1 MKSPFT
7 GKEMKLTKDKR
18 TVSFRKQEIEYT
30 NLNYYCEV
38 SKESFVTTELDELN
52 LKIIHNKY
60 REMNNIPFPEEISKL
75 RKKYGLSAAKMGE
88 LFGFGPNQYALYE
101 SGEIPSLSN
110 AKSIS
115 LALNPSIFKTM
126 IIDNHGVLKEKDYR
140 EVMSKINADILD
152 GYDSTI
158 QNYLLGDC
166 DPDAFTGYK
175 TPDYEKLANM
185 VVYFAGHLKP
195 QKTVLNKLLF
205 YSDFGHYKNYASSIT
220 GCRYAAI
227 ARGPVPD
234 KFRSLFE
241 KMENDYFIDIKYVE
255 YPDGKVGEKFIPNS
269 NYAFNID
276 LFDKTEMN
284 MMEKV
289 KDCFKGKTTKE
300 VVDVSHQESAWL
312 DNQENKALIN
322 YDYSFDLNLF

>member
-1 MKSPFT
+1 MKSPYT
-7 GKEMKLTKDKR
+7 GKDMKLKKENR

-30 NLNYYCEV
+30 NLNYYCED

-52 LKIIHNKY
+52 LKIIQNKY
-60 REMNNIPFPEEISKL
+60 REINNVPFPEEIIKL

-110 AKSIS
+110 SKSIS
-115 LALNPSIFKTM
+115 LALNPTIFKTM
-126 IIDNHGVLKEKDYR
+126 IIDSQELLKDKDYKAIL
-140 EVMSKINADILD
+140 SKINNEILD
-152 GYDSTI
+152 GFDSSV
-158 QNYLLGDC
+158 QNYLLGDH
-166 DPDAFTGYK
+166 DPDSFTGYK
-175 TPDYEKLANM
+175 TPDYDKLANM
-185 VVYFAGHLKP
+185 VVYFAQHLKP

-205 YSDFGHYKNYASSIT
+205 YSDFGYYKNHASSIT

-241 KMENDYFIDIKYVE
+241 KMENDSYIDIKYVE
-255 YPDGKVGEKFIPNS
+255 YPNGMVGEKFSPNENCTFKS
-269 NYAFNID
+269 YLFNA
-276 LFDKTEMN
+276 TEMN

-289 KDCFKGKTTKE
+289 KDCFKGKTTKD
-300 VVDVSHQESAWL
+300 VVEVSHEESAWL
-312 DNQENKALIN
+312 DNQENKSLIDYN
-322 YDYSFDLNLF
+322 YAFDLKMF

>member
-7 GKEMKLTKDKR
+7 GQDMKLKKETR

-30 NLNYYCEV
+30 NLNYYCEE

-60 REMNNIPFPEEISKL
+60 REMNSIPFPEEIGKL

-126 IIDNHGVLKEKDYR
+126 IIDNHGILKEKDNKAAL
-140 EVMSKINADILD
+140 SKINLEILEEHD
-152 GYDSTI
+152 FSLK
-158 QNYLLGDC
+158 NYLLGDH

-185 VVYFAGHLKP
+185 VVYFAQNLKP

-205 YSDFGHYKNYASSIT
+205 YSDFGHYKNHASSIT

-241 KMENDYFIDIKYVE
+241 KMENDFFIDIKYVE
-255 YPDGKVGEKFIPNS
+255 YPNGMVGEKFLTNENYSFKDELFNS
-269 NYAFNID
+269 
-276 LFDKTEMN
+276 TEMN

-289 KDCFKGKTTKE
+289 KDFFKGKTTKD
-300 VVDVSHQESAWL
+300 VVEVSHEESAWL
-312 DNQENKALIN
+312 DNQENKSLIN
-322 YDYSFDLNLF
+322 YNYAFDLNIF